1 MVRHFYLDF
10 RENLLKTVEKEDQH
24 NIIHIFNRLFWHQI
38 ENGSEDELI
47 KTTITTK
54 MLGEG

>member
-24 NIIHIFNRLFWHQI
+24 NIIHIFNRLFWHQM

-47 KTTITTK
+47 KTTITK